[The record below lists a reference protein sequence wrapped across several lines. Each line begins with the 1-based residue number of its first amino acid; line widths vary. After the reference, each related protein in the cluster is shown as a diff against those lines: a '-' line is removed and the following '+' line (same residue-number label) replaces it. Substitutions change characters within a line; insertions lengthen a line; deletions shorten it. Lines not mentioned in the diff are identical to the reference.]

1 MKRNANFE
9 IFVVTVTSFSILLVL
24 IQYFYNPLGEALV
37 AIFLFDIIVSLILTV
52 DLFLRARESN
62 KPLKYVLKHVY
73 EIPALIPVYAI
84 FLLNGETI
92 FGAGLKGLRFIHIF
106 RVIHTL
112 SRIII
117 VFDEIKNR
125 LVFIIFLSIATVTA
139 GALGVYVVERNAP
152 EATITNLGDAFWWA
166 VVTVT
171 TVGYGDVY
179 PVTFEGRVIATVVM
193 IVGIA
198 ILGMLI
204 STLGAQ
210 LLESRIKSQSK
221 KEENNIKE
229 LIKNK
234 IDRIEGL
241 QNEEIVTLLNLIS
254 NLHGNLSQSTSQ
266 EKAVECPKCKN
277 INPENVVYCY
287 RCGNI
292 LTTGNP

>member
-254 NLHGNLSQSTSQ
+254 NLHGNPSQRKSQ